1 MTSINDE
8 PTYESSLSNF
18 RDMFSGLQYDSDF
31 ESCVNKKL
39 DSGEDDLDIQNRI
52 ANHESIKDFNKK
64 DINYIKKKLRIIINI
79 ESYEIKECMD
89 ILNLGKSICQTGIS
103 DKALMI
109 GSLIFSIIGN
119 DKVDI
124 LTATND
130 ETYKINMIID
140 ELGPLVP
147 QAINN
152 IIKISKEYETI
163 VCNEPSNTTLLLE
176 RLYVDL
182 YDKSTNVVLDFNPYL
197 DFSSL
202 INLEPIK
209 FTKTIIVLVVFSY
222 MFMHATNLIVAFLSR
237 GSIATK
243 LS

>member
-1 MTSINDE
+1 
-8 PTYESSLSNF
+8 
-18 RDMFSGLQYDSDF
+18 
-31 ESCVNKKL
+31 
-39 DSGEDDLDIQNRI
+39 
-52 ANHESIKDFNKK
+52 
-64 DINYIKKKLRIIINI
+64 
-79 ESYEIKECMD
+79 
-89 ILNLGKSICQTGIS
+89 
-103 DKALMI
+103 
-109 GSLIFSIIGN
+109 
-119 DKVDI
+119 
-124 LTATND
+124 
-130 ETYKINMIID
+130 MIID

-176 RLYVDL
+176 RLYIDL
-182 YDKSTNVVLDFNPYL
+182 YDKSTNVILDFNPYL

-237 GSIATK
+237 GSSSTK
-243 LS
+243 I